1 MGIPEEEK
9 KYTVTR
15 VYDAVTLPIVEKM
28 TPKQLQK
35 AIEKTKKEMLACAKD
50 LRFIEAAQLRDEM
63 LRMQDLLDKQT
74 QTANKK

>member
-1 MGIPEEEK
+1 
-9 KYTVTR
+9 
-15 VYDAVTLPIVEKM
+15 M

-35 AIEKTKKEMLACAKD
+35 TIEKTKKEMLACARD

-74 QTANKK
+74 QTDNKK